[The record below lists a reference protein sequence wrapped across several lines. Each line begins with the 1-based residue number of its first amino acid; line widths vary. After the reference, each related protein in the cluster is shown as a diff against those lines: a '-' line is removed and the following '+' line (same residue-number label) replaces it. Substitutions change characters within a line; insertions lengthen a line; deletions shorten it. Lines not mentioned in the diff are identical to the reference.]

1 MASLATFGIGF
12 AARPVGAIVFGRYG
26 DRVGRKPVFIFGT
39 LGCAVLIWPYLWTI
53 QHMNVPLIFV
63 LGILLSGI
71 IYSANNGIWPAMFN
85 EQFDTRY
92 RLSGT
97 AIGTQI
103 GFALGGFAPAIA
115 AALMKAGGWTYVAI
129 FTSAAAVISAIAAMT
144 FRETYNVPM
153 EELGK

>member
-1 MASLATFGIGF
+1 
-12 AARPVGAIVFGRYG
+12 
-26 DRVGRKPVFIFGT
+26 
-39 LGCAVLIWPYLWTI
+39 
-53 QHMNVPLIFV
+53 
-63 LGILLSGI
+63 
-71 IYSANNGIWPAMFN
+71 MFN

-115 AALMKAGGWTYVAI
+115 ASLMKSGGWTSVAI
-129 FTSAAAVISAIAAMT
+129 FTSAAAVISAVAAMT

-153 EELGK
+153 DQLGK